1 MTEKTLKNVRK
12 SFLNYFSNKKHKIVD
27 SSNLV
32 PSNDPTLMFTNSGMV
47 QFKNVFTGLEKR
59 DYKRAVTSQ
68 KCVRAGG
75 KHNDLENVG
84 YTPRHHTFFEMLGNF
99 SFGDYFKDVAI
110 ELAWNLITKEF
121 QISKDRLSVSVY
133 AEDKETFDLWKKIA
147 GLPENKIYKISTNDN
162 FWSMGDLGPCGPC
175 SEIFYDHGEHLKGGP
190 PGSKNQDGDRFIEI
204 WNLVFM
210 QFEQVSKDK
219 RINLPKPSV
228 DTGMGLERI
237 SALLQGTHDNY
248 STDHFKILIEAS
260 SNFTKAKVTKENLAS
275 HRVIADHLRAS
286 SFLIAE
292 GVLPSN
298 EGRGYVLRRIMRRGM
313 RHSHTLGS
321 KDPVFY
327 KMVPTL
333 IKEMSESYPELKRA
347 EPLIIEILKTEEE
360 KFSSLL
366 KKGIEILNDNLNKV
380 KNNSFPGEIAF
391 KLYDTYGFPLDLTA
405 DILKNKNIKVD
416 NAGFNNEMEK
426 SKKLARANWKGSGD
440 KSLEEKWFRVREELN
455 PTEFLGYEFDKLE
468 GIVLKISKGKD
479 FVKEV
484 KTGDEVEIVTNQT
497 PFYAE
502 SGGQVGDQGII
513 YSSDCKVVIKDTQKK
528 MGDLHV
534 HYGKIEKGSLKIN
547 QTVNLEI
554 DSSKRNN
561 ARAYHSATHLLH
573 EALRRTLG
581 NHVTQK
587 GSLVSSEKLRFDF
600 SHNKIIEKKEIE
612 KIEKYVNE
620 MVNTAA
626 DVKTRIM
633 TPKEAVE
640 KGALAMF
647 GEKYGDEVRVLS
659 MGKEN
664 GGYFSTELCGG
675 THVKNTKDIGKFKII
690 SQSSI
695 AAGIRRIEA
704 LRDKQLYD
712 YEKSLKQ
719 DESLKEKNLKDQI
732 DLIKKELL
740 KYKVKPDFKDDLE
753 LAENIKNLNKQLEK
767 IKIQNIVTDK
777 SKNII
782 KDKKVGSFILRSQV
796 LTDFPPK
803 QLRNIVDQSKKDI
816 KEGIVVGFSTFEE
829 KVGVA
834 VGITDKLTKK
844 YDAVMLVKIA
854 SEVLGGKGGG
864 GRKDFAQAGGTN
876 QDKIK
881 DAFAAVS
888 KKIN

>member
-1 MTEKTLKNVRK
+1 MTEKTLKSVRK
-12 SFLNYFSNKKHKIVD
+12 SFLNYFLSNDHKIVD

-121 QISKDRLSVSVY
+121 QISKDKLCVSVY
-133 AEDKETFDLWKKIA
+133 SEDKEAFNLWKKIA
-147 GLPENKIYKISTNDN
+147 GLPESRIYKISTSDN

-175 SEIFYDHGEHLKGGP
+175 SEIFYDHGDHLKGGP
-190 PGSKNQDGDRFIEI
+190 PGSKDQDGDRFIEI

-219 RINLPKPSV
+219 RINLPRPSV

-248 STDHFKILIEAS
+248 ATDHFKTLIEAS
-260 SNFTKAKVTKENLAS
+260 SNLTNTKVTTENISS

-321 KDPVFY
+321 KEPIFY
-327 KMVPTL
+327 KMIPTL
-333 IKEMSESYPELKRA
+333 IKEMSDSYPELKRA
-347 EPLIIEILKTEEE
+347 EPLITETLKTEEE

-366 KKGIEILNDNLNKV
+366 NRGIEILNDNLNKV
-380 KNNSFPGEIAF
+380 KDNSFPGEVAF

-416 NAGFNNEMEK
+416 NAGFEREMEK
-426 SKKLARANWKGSGD
+426 SKKIARAHWKGSGD
-440 KSLEEKWFRVREELN
+440 KSLEEKWFKAREELN

-468 GIVLKISKGKD
+468 GVVLKISKGED
-479 FVKEV
+479 FVNEAN
-484 KTGDEVEIVTNQT
+484 TGDEVEIVTNQT

-513 YSSDCKVVIKDTQKK
+513 YSNNCKVTIKDTQKK
-528 MGDLHV
+528 MGDLYV
-534 HYGKIEKGSLKIN
+534 HYGKIEKGSLKVN
-547 QTVNLEI
+547 QTINLEI
-554 DSSKRNN
+554 DVHRRNN

-581 NHVTQK
+581 KHVTQK
-587 GSLVSSEKLRFDF
+587 GSLVSPEKLRFDF
-600 SHNKIIEKKEIE
+600 SHNKPIEKKEIE
-612 KIEKYVNE
+612 KIENYVND

-647 GEKYGDEVRVLS
+647 GEKYGEEVRVLS
-659 MGKEN
+659 MGREN

-690 SQSSI
+690 DQSSI
-695 AAGIRRIEA
+695 AAGVRRVEA
-704 LRDKQLYD
+704 LRDKQLEE
-712 YEKSLKQ
+712 YEQSLRK
-719 DESLKEKNLKDQI
+719 DKSLKEKNLKDQI
-732 DLIKKELL
+732 NLIKKELS
-740 KYKVKPDFKDDLE
+740 KYKVKPNYRENLE
-753 LAENIKNLNKQLEK
+753 LSENIKNLNKQLEI
-767 IKIQNIVTDK
+767 IKIQNIVKDK
-777 SKNII
+777 NKNVI
-782 KDKKVGSFILRSQV
+782 KDKKVGSFTLRQQV
-796 LTDFPPK
+796 LIDFPSK
-803 QLRNIVDQSKKDI
+803 ELRNIVDQSKKDI
-816 KEGIVVGFSTFEE
+816 KEGIVVGFSIFEG

-834 VGITDKLTKK
+834 VGVTNELTKK
-844 YDAVMLVKIA
+844 YDAVSLVKIA

-876 QDKIK
+876 KDKIEE
-881 DAFAAVS
+881 AFKLLA